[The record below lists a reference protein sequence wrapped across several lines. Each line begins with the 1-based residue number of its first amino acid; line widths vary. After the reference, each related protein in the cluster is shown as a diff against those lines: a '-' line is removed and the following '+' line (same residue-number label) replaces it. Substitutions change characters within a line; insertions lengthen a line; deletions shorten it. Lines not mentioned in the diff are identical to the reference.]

1 MSQLQGNSFIN
12 SNKASYWPGHVVAE
26 SLADENDL
34 DDSIFEDETPK
45 RKQSDQ
51 MKSRT
56 GSVTSNQNQS
66 QKLSRNS
73 SQLSGGSISESVKN
87 SRDFN
92 NNNNHDIS
100 SQNGDQQKLKVINRQ
115 KNIKIKPGNFLF

>member
-1 MSQLQGNSFIN
+1 MSQLQGNSFSN
-12 SNKASYWPGHVVAE
+12 LNKASYWPGHVVAE
-26 SLADENDL
+26 SLADENDP

-51 MKSRT
+51 TKSRT
-56 GSVTSNQNQS
+56 NSVTSNQNHS

-92 NNNNHDIS
+92 NNSHDIT
-100 SQNGDQQKLKVINRQ
+100 SQNGDQQKLKPINRQ
-115 KNIKIKPGNFLF
+115 KNIKIKP

>member
-92 NNNNHDIS
+92 NNNNHDNS
-100 SQNGDQQKLKVINRQ
+100 SQNGDQQKLKAINRQ